1 VNPLRIDI
9 LTTFPQII
17 EAVAAE
23 SVLKKAREKGVI
35 EIAAVNL
42 RDYAQDKHRSTD
54 DEPYGGGPGMVMKC
68 EPVFR
73 AVEAL
78 VARSGASRPRIILM
92 TPQGRLL
99 NQQLARE
106 LAGEGH
112 LIIICGR
119 YEGVDERI
127 REHLATDEI
136 SIGDYVLA
144 GGEIPALVLMEVVA
158 RLVPGVLGDECSAQ
172 CESFSNGLLEY
183 AQYTRPANFR
193 GYKVPEVLLSGNHA
207 EIEKWRR
214 ANAIER
220 TLARRP
226 DLLDSAALTD
236 EERELVAKARDK
248 LRSEIRNGTT
258 NTQ

>member
-1 VNPLRIDI
+1 MRIDI

-17 EAVAAE
+17 EAVARE
-23 SVLKKAREKGVI
+23 SILGKARERGVI
-35 EIAAVNL
+35 QVQAVNL
-42 RDYAQDKHRSTD
+42 RDYAEDKHRSTD

-73 AVEAL
+73 AAEAL
-78 VARSGASRPRIILM
+78 AARSGPGRPRIILM

-99 NQQLARE
+99 SQRLAEE
-106 LAGEGH
+106 LAGESH

-136 SIGDYVLA
+136 SIGDYILA
-144 GGEIPALVLMEVVA
+144 GGELAALVLLEVVT
-158 RLVPGVLGDECSAQ
+158 RLVPGVLGDECSSQ
-172 CESFSNGLLEY
+172 TESFSCGLLEY
-183 AQYTRPANFR
+183 AQYTRPADFR
-193 GYKVPEVLLSGNHA
+193 GYRVPQVLLSGNHA

-214 ANAIER
+214 QNAIER

-226 DLLDSAALTD
+226 DLLDNAVLTD
-236 EERELVAKARDK
+236 EEKRFVAKAR
-248 LRSEIRNGTT
+248 SESKHENKKKIDN
-258 NTQ
+258 